1 MLYRSRTCQIQSL
14 VQRDAIDATQ
24 HRERNDAQLNR
35 ILAQLTRLITHPQAQ
50 AEELEEGG
58 QPSTPI
64 VVEHNATAEV
74 NTHSKVQELTHQAWN
89 ISETP
94 ADATVATL
102 QFQPR
107 TQEFCE
113 DTCNCICHL
122 RHRSWWRSPL
132 ILRNVVG
139 FFFLGYSGLS
149 FLKPACDSIGCRNY
163 SSQRFKVTYCVPRW
177 LLAKAIHV
185 ATRMTPYGDPF
196 LTLTIQARTDEFAP
210 NSIYHLAQ
218 RNNIKG
224 IEEMLKRR
232 MASPNDADHKG
243 GVTPLHVSPLE
254 NNSDV
259 FLVC

>member
-122 RHRSWWRSPL
+122 RDRSWWRSPL

-210 NSIYHLAQ
+210 NSIYHLAG

-224 IEEMLKRR
+224 IEEMLERR
-232 MASPNDADHKG
+232 IASPNDADHRA
-243 GVTPLHVSPLE
+243 GVTPLHVSPSE
-254 NNSDV
+254 NDSVV
-259 FLVC
+259 FIV